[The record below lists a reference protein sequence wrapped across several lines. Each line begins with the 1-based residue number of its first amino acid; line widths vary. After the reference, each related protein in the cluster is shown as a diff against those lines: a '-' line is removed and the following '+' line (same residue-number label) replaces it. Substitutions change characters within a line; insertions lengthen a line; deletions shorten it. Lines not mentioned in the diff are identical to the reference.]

1 MLFLQMLDYYGS
13 IIKSKEEIDHEI
25 IQSFKSKCNE
35 SYLKNIIYYLRKD
48 NTLINEY
55 SVSGWFVFYRKT
67 IHNIIT
73 IQINHQKQQNYQK
86 LKFTYC
92 FIQLF
97 NDIDVCSLICD
108 KI

>member
-13 IIKSKEEIDHEI
+13 IIKSKEEINQELI
-25 IQSFKSKCNE
+25 RFFQSKCNE
-35 SYLKNIIYYLRKD
+35 SYLKNMIYYLRKD
-48 NTLINEY
+48 NSLMNEY
-55 SVSGWFVFYRKT
+55 SVSGWLVFHQRT

-73 IQINHQKQQNYQK
+73 IQINHQKQKNYQK

-92 FIQLF
+92 FNQLF